1 MSPIDMG
8 KEIEFKFFTDLT
20 KKILKTCKLRL
31 KRKKKKRYYYSK
43 IYKLSF
49 IKWDIIHDAMII

>member
-31 KRKKKKRYYYSK
+31 KRKKNVTITQKFTNY
-43 IYKLSF
+43 LLLNGT
-49 IKWDIIHDAMII
+49 